1 MNMAL
6 VMGSM
11 QITNRLDLE
20 DTKTKQL
27 ILGAY
32 VTAQAIVLGVSYL
45 IQRRIQSKNDTTVLK
60 YLDQPKPLSGEQPK
74 LITTTNMAYDLEQN
88 AQSQKQALISLAL
101 MVFLHF
107 QFGVIR
113 PLVVQSILPVKN
125 ALQSKFA
132 QVHLFGKPAE
142 GDLRRPWKADNPFAA
157 LSGAAEEPQS
167 EAAEK
172 AAIKKAEK
180 AESKAGAKSENHW
193 RLLAS
198 VQLATDDRSSEDRKL
213 L

>member
-1 MNMAL
+1 MAL

-32 VTAQAIVLGVSYL
+32 VTAQVIVLGISFIIKKRVMA
-45 IQRRIQSKNDTTVLK
+45 KKDTAVLK
-60 YLDQPKPLSGEQPK
+60 YLDQPKPMSGEEPK
-74 LITTTNMAYDLEQN
+74 LVTTTNMAYDLEQN
-88 AQSQKQALISLAL
+88 AQAQKQALIGLAL

-125 ALQSKFA
+125 ALQSKWA

-142 GDLRRPWKADNPFAA
+142 GDLKRPWKADNPFAA
-157 LSGAAEEPQS
+157 LTGASNEQS

-180 AESKAGAKSENHW
+180 AETKAGKSESKKD
-193 RLLAS
+193 L
-198 VQLATDDRSSEDRKL
+198 
-213 L
+213 

>member
-1 MNMAL
+1 MVNIMNMAL

-45 IQRRIQSKNDTTVLK
+45 IQRRIQAKKDTTVLK
-60 YLDQPKPLSGEQPK
+60 YLDTPKPLSGEQPK

-88 AQSQKQALISLAL
+88 AAAQKQALIGLAL

-132 QVHLFGKPAE
+132 QVHLFNKPAE

-157 LSGAAEEPQS
+157 LSGAADEPQS

-180 AESKAGAKSENHW
+180 AESKAGSKSE
-193 RLLAS
+193 S
-198 VQLATDDRSSEDRKL
+198 KKDQ
-213 L
+213 

>member
-32 VTAQAIVLGVSYL
+32 VTAQALVLGISYL
-45 IQRRIQSKNDTTVLK
+45 IKRRILAKKDTTVLK

-74 LITTTNMAYDLEQN
+74 LITTTVMAYDLEQN
-88 AQSQKQALISLAL
+88 AQAQKQALIGLAL

-125 ALQSKFA
+125 ALQSKWA

-142 GDLRRPWKADNPFAA
+142 GELKRPWKADNPFAA
-157 LSGAAEEPQS
+157 LAGGQEPQS

-180 AESKAGAKSENHW
+180 AEAKATGKSESKKD
-193 RLLAS
+193 L
-198 VQLATDDRSSEDRKL
+198 
-213 L
+213 

>member
-1 MNMAL
+1 IMNMAL

-32 VTAQAIVLGVSYL
+32 VAAQALVLGVSYV
-45 IQRRIQSKNDTTVLK
+45 IKRRIISKKDTTVLK
-60 YLDQPKPLSGEQPK
+60 YMEQPKPLSGEQAK
-74 LITTTNMAYDLEQN
+74 LVTTTNMAYDLEQN
-88 AQSQKQALISLAL
+88 AQAQKQALFGLIL

-125 ALQSKFA
+125 ALQSKWA

-142 GDLRRPWKADNPFAA
+142 GDLKRPWKADNPFAA
-157 LSGAAEEPQS
+157 LTGGDNASS
-167 EAAEK
+167 EAEEK

-180 AESKAGAKSENHW
+180 AEAKSGGK
-193 RLLAS
+193 
-198 VQLATDDRSSEDRKL
+198 SESKKDQ
-213 L
+213 

>member
-1 MNMAL
+1 M
-6 VMGSM
+6 
-11 QITNRLDLE
+11 
-20 DTKTKQL
+20 

-32 VTAQAIVLGVSYL
+32 VTAQVIVLGLSFL
-45 IQRRIQSKNDTTVLK
+45 IQKKIQSKKDTTVLK
-60 YLDQPKPLSGEQPK
+60 YLDQPKPMSGEQPK
-74 LITTTNMAYDLEQN
+74 LISTTNMAYDLEQN
-88 AQSQKQALISLAL
+88 ASAQKQALISFAL
-101 MVFLHF
+101 MLFLNF

-180 AESKAGAKSENHW
+180 AESKAGAKSESKKD
-193 RLLAS
+193 L
-198 VQLATDDRSSEDRKL
+198 
-213 L
+213 

>member
-1 MNMAL
+1 MNMAI

-11 QITNRLDLE
+11 QVTNRLDLE
-20 DTKTKQL
+20 DTKTKQM

-32 VTAQAIVLGVSYL
+32 ITAQAVVLGVSYL
-45 IQRRIQSKNDTTVLK
+45 IQRRIQSKKDTTVLK
-60 YLDQPKPLSGEQPK
+60 YLDQPKPMSGDQPK

-88 AQSQKQALISLAL
+88 AQAQKQALISLAL
-101 MVFLHF
+101 MVFLNF

-142 GDLRRPWKADNPFAA
+142 GDLKRPWKADNPFAA

-180 AESKAGAKSENHW
+180 AESKAGAKSESKKD
-193 RLLAS
+193 L
-198 VQLATDDRSSEDRKL
+198 
-213 L
+213 